1 MRGTAALCSPGDGAG
16 GRLRSKRQVRWVLP
30 SAGGASECERRCP
43 DVRASAWLQS
53 LFVGWWQLIAGLGA
67 VPRAL
72 VWDGEGAIIR
82 LLPPD
87 RTAWGAGV
95 ISALPAEDVDDAYGA
110 DADHVREAGASL
122 GMLPGTR
129 FTA

>member
-1 MRGTAALCSPGDGAG
+1 VLVPSRHAAD
-16 GRLRSKRQVRWVLP
+16 
-30 SAGGASECERRCP
+30 
-43 DVRASAWLQS
+43 
-53 LFVGWWQLIAGLGA
+53 LFAGWWQLIAGLGA